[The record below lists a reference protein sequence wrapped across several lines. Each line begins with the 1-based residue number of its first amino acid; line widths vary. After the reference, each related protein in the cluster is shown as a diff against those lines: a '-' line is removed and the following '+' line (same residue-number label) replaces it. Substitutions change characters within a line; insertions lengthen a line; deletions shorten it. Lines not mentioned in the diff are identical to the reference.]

1 VIRSPGHCEQSSID
15 GDGSSSSQFKKAG
28 SVSGFLFKVT
38 NWRFSNMPSP
48 PNDEVVL
55 QLADDAAPQPAGIV
69 ERLVRDDV
77 DRKRFLKM
85 AGSAGAAS
93 FGAFA
98 LAACGSSKKAA
109 STAATASTS
118 STASS
123 SSTGDLGILNYALTL
138 EYLETEFYGKVVAS
152 GLFSGKVGALIKDF
166 GNQELT
172 HVEALKGAV
181 EKLGG
186 TPVAK
191 PEGKFPISNANQVAQ
206 LAYTVENLGAAAYL
220 GQAPNIQSPEVLA
233 TALAI
238 HTVEARHAATLGT
251 LVKKSV
257 TPQGAFATPAD
268 MSTVLAAVKP
278 FLA

>member
-1 VIRSPGHCEQSSID
+1 MEVP
-15 GDGSSSSQFKKAG
+15 K
-28 SVSGFLFKVT
+28 
-38 NWRFSNMPSP
+38 MPSP
-48 PNDEVVL
+48 AND
-55 QLADDAAPQPAGIV
+55 QAPPQPAGIV

-77 DRKRFLKM
+77 DRKRFLKL

-93 FGAFA
+93 FGAFV
-98 LAACGSSKKAA
+98 LAACGGSSSSGKSAT
-109 STAATASTS
+109 TAAVPAIRS
-118 STASS
+118 SSS
-123 SSTGDLGILNYALTL
+123 SASSTGDLGILNYALTL
-138 EYLETEFYGKVVAS
+138 EYLETEFYSKVVAA
-152 GLFSGKVGALIKDF
+152 GLFKGKVGSLIMDF
-166 GNQELT
+166 GRQEVT

-186 TPVAK
+186 TPAVK
-191 PEGKFPISNANQVAQ
+191 PEGKFPITSATQVAE

-220 GQAPNIQSPEVLA
+220 GQAANIQNPEVLA
-233 TALAI
+233 SALAI

-268 MSTVLAAVKP
+268 MSTVLAAIKP